1 MKYTL
6 GELAKHVSGEVKG
19 DASCE
24 IESVGTLHHADNT
37 QISFLT
43 NPSYRKQLASSQA
56 GAVIMSAADAELC
69 TINAII
75 SSNCY
80 SKYPGNFIGTIP
92 CTHTRSKILVFNKYF
107 IHRCFFPF

>member
-24 IESVGTLHHADNT
+24 IESVGTLHSSNNK

-43 NPSYRKQLASSQA
+43 NPSYRKMLTTSNA
-56 GAVIMSAADAELC
+56 GAVILSAADAEDRS
-69 TINAII
+69 INAII
-75 SSNCY
+75 SNNPY
-80 SKYPGNFIGTIP
+80 AAYA
-92 CTHTRSKILVFNKYF
+92 KILHYF
-107 IHRCFFPF
+107 HPTKNILKE